1 MKTIVLSLAAAALIL
16 AADGRQTITGTI
28 TENMCG
34 GDHKAMNMG
43 PDAKCIAECVK
54 TMGAKYALWD
64 GKMAYEL
71 SDQKTAAK
79 YIARKVNV
87 AGTVNT
93 TDKTIQVVSITPA
106 K

>member
-1 MKTIVLSLAAAALIL
+1 MKMIALTLAAAALML
-16 AADGRQTITGTI
+16 AADSRQTMTGII

-43 PDAKCIAECVK
+43 PDAKCITECVR

-64 GKMAYEL
+64 GKTVYEL

-79 YIARKVNV
+79 YAARKVNV
-87 AGTVNT
+87 SGTV
-93 TDKTIQVVSITPA
+93 DASAKTIQVVSIVPT

>member
-1 MKTIVLSLAAAALIL
+1 MKKIALSLAAAAVML
-16 AADGRQTITGTI
+16 AADGPLTITGTI

-54 TMGAKYALWD
+54 SMGAKYALWD
-64 GKMAYEL
+64 GTTVYEL
-71 SDQKTAAK
+71 SDQKGAAK
-79 YIARKVNV
+79 FVARKVNV
-87 AGTVNT
+87 SGTV
-93 TDKTIQVVSITPA
+93 DAKAKTIQVVSITAA